1 MAYSDFTLDQ
11 LELRFGVRNQVAPL
25 FEAVEAIVPSARLLD
40 TLRLAAELPLRSEKA
55 KSEGIVFPI
64 LVELRE
70 RNDKFFTI
78 YSGENLSGAEAEG
91 LRGECDFMLAKDVR
105 SFSVNYPIFQL
116 VEAKKHD
123 LEGGVGQCAAQLLG
137 AQLFNERRGVRLP
150 FVYGCVTNGTE
161 WLFMR
166 LSDKVLLVDNRLY
179 FFQELPLLLGAF
191 QVILSQ
197 VRQVLDEAEASA

>member
-11 LELRFGVRNQVAPL
+11 LELRFGLRNRTAALFAEPAP
-25 FEAVEAIVPSARLLD
+25 AAPSPWLLD
-40 TLRLAAELPLRSEKA
+40 TLRVAAELPLRSEKA

-70 RNDKFFTI
+70 RNGKFFTI
-78 YSGENLSGAEAEG
+78 YSGENLPGEETSG
-91 LRGECDFMLAKDVR
+91 LKGECDFMLAKDVQ

-123 LEGGVGQCAAQLLG
+123 LEAGVGQCAAQLLG

-150 FVYGCVTNGTE
+150 FVYGCVTNGNE

-166 LSDKVLLVDNRLY
+166 LEDKVLVVDNRRY
-179 FFQELPLLLGAF
+179 FFNELSLLLGVF
-191 QVILSQ
+191 QEILSA
-197 VRQVLDEAEASA
+197 VRQVLV